1 MFVVHIW
8 LLQSSGPYI
17 SNVSSC
23 LILSYLIH
31 VVLAA
36 GPLLQVL
43 NEKTKSSRNRLG
55 SFSSSFKEKKEIVR
69 QVFLFT
75 NHILLTTRTSSGRLH
90 LAKVREFYLVKV
102 REVYIAKVR
111 VFYLVKVRE
120 FYPGS
125 EGFYQAKV
133 YLAKVRDVTWKSE

>member
-1 MFVVHIW
+1 MIPCF
-8 LLQSSGPYI
+8 
-17 SNVSSC
+17 NVS
-23 LILSYLIH
+23 
-31 VVLAA
+31 

-90 LAKVREFYLVKV
+90 LAKVTHILAQPSDVLFSFFLACFLCASFSASLLALACCKQANFPPKDE
-102 REVYIAKVR
+102 
-111 VFYLVKVRE
+111 
-120 FYPGS
+120 GS
-125 EGFYQAKV
+125 IPIRGGEYSLLNV
-133 YLAKVRDVTWKSE
+133 

>member
-1 MFVVHIW
+1 MQMLFVT
-8 LLQSSGPYI
+8 
-17 SNVSSC
+17 
-23 LILSYLIH
+23 
-31 VVLAA
+31 

-90 LAKVREFYLVKV
+90 LAKVV
-102 REVYIAKVR
+102 
-111 VFYLVKVRE
+111 
-120 FYPGS
+120 
-125 EGFYQAKV
+125 
-133 YLAKVRDVTWKSE
+133 